1 MIARRIVLA
10 SLFAAGIGLAAVG
23 PAAAQPYPNHP
34 IRMIVPFPPG
44 GPIDTMARLTAQQL
58 TMRLGQQTVVE
69 NRPGA
74 GSTIGQKVVAAAD
87 PDGYTLMFGS
97 SGSLG
102 VAPALYPNLHLEPL
116 KMYAPVAS
124 VALLP
129 HVMVVPNSVPAKTV
143 KEFVAYAKANPG
155 KLNYGAGLG
164 TPPHLLSTLFKVKAG
179 IDVVFIPYKGA
190 AASITDML
198 GGRTQYTIDGLVS
211 LYPLIK
217 DGKLRALGIARGERW
232 PALPDVPTLPES
244 GFPDFVID
252 AWTGVV
258 APAGTPPDIVA
269 KLNRAINDGLKSP
282 EMKTGLERFSA
293 IAKPGSPQDFTAFMQ
308 SELPKWAG
316 LVKLSGATA
325 N

>member
-1 MIARRIVLA
+1 M
-10 SLFAAGIGLAAVG
+10 
-23 PAAAQPYPNHP
+23 
-34 IRMIVPFPPG
+34 
-44 GPIDTMARLTAQQL
+44 
-58 TMRLGQQTVVE
+58 
-69 NRPGA
+69 
-74 GSTIGQKVVAAAD
+74 
-87 PDGYTLMFGS
+87 
-97 SGSLG
+97 
-102 VAPALYPNLHLEPL
+102 
-116 KMYAPVAS
+116 
-124 VALLP
+124 
-129 HVMVVPNSVPAKTV
+129 
-143 KEFVAYAKANPG
+143 
-155 KLNYGAGLG
+155 
-164 TPPHLLSTLFKVKAG
+164 STLFKVKAG

-316 LVKLSGATA
+316 LVKLSGAKKPPFA
-325 N
+325 NSRVSPAGVTGHCTGSSALNASSVKSVRPPRSKSRVPSFSKRDRPACSRNTSAADR